1 MRKVL
6 TVHTVHTRVF
16 QNEKEA
22 KRRLKS
28 GENIKNVQHIMA
40 EREQHGSECRGEAD
54 IVREI

>member
-6 TVHTVHTRVF
+6 TIHTRVF

-22 KRRLKS
+22 KRILKS

-40 EREQHGSECRGEAD
+40 EREQHGSERRGEAN
-54 IVREI
+54 IVRGI